1 MNSSS
6 QSVISS
12 RPQADRGTQSIA
24 LREIVMLAIDSFRLN
39 QIRFALTALGMV
51 IGTASLILVVTIGLS
66 GRRYVLTSIQNIGT
80 NLIWAEYA
88 GLSDASIASL
98 RDYLT
103 VDDMRAIEQQ
113 VPGIQAASPVLN
125 LHQSFPSGAGKERD
139 VLILGVSPEY
149 ADIRRLYLVAGRFF
163 DQQDSLAHS
172 KAALVTEKFA
182 LTQFGSPDEAIGK
195 TLAISGV
202 PFTVIGVFRERV
214 ETFGQSEIVDE
225 TVLIPYTVARY
236 FTGTDAVNQIYFSM
250 TDSGSVPWA
259 RQAILKAIKARHR
272 SESVYDVGDLS
283 DVLSMAGKTAT
294 AFSIVLLLFSMVTLM
309 VSGVGIMNIMLATV
323 RSRIREIGIRKA
335 LGATFREIQLQFLAE
350 AVLISLSGGIVG
362 TVVAMA
368 LPFSIAFFTGYR
380 LQVSWLSAV
389 IAVLVSC
396 AVGIA
401 FGTFPAVRAAR
412 MDPVE
417 ALKYE

>member
-1 MNSSS
+1 MSTLPRIRS
-6 QSVISS
+6 
-12 RPQADRGTQSIA
+12 TKSIA
-24 LREIVMLAIDSFRLN
+24 FREIVLLAIDSFRLN

-88 GLSDASIASL
+88 GLSDASIASV

-103 VDDMRAIEQQ
+103 VDDMHAVQQQ

-125 LHQSFPSGAGKERD
+125 LHQFFTTGGGKERD
-139 VLILGVSPEY
+139 VLILGVAPEY
-149 ADIRRLYLVAGRFF
+149 AEIRRLYLIAGRFF
-163 DQQDSLAHS
+163 DQQDSLSHS
-172 KAALVTEKFA
+172 HAALVTQKFA
-182 LTQFGSPDEAIGK
+182 AIQFGSPGEAIGK

-202 PFTVIGVFRERV
+202 PFVIIGVFRERV

-225 TVLIPYTVARY
+225 TVLIPYTVGRY

-250 TDSGSVPWA
+250 ADSANVPA
-259 RQAILKAIKARHR
+259 ATQAISKAIKARHR

-283 DVLSMAGKTAT
+283 EVLSMAGKTAT
-294 AFSIVLLLFSMVTLM
+294 AFSILLLMFSMVTLL

-350 AVLISLSGGIVG
+350 AVLISLSGGVVG
-362 TVVAMA
+362 TVLAML
-368 LPFSIAFFTGYR
+368 LPLSIAFFTDYR

-389 IAVLVSC
+389 IAILVSC
-396 AVGIA
+396 AVGVA
-401 FGTFPAVRAAR
+401 FGTVPAVRAAR

-417 ALKYE
+417 SLKYE

>member
-1 MNSSS
+1 MSALPGVRS
-6 QSVISS
+6 
-12 RPQADRGTQSIA
+12 TKSIA
-24 LREIVMLAIDSFRLN
+24 FREIVLLAIDSFRLN

-66 GRRYVLTSIQNIGT
+66 GRKYVLTSIQNIGT

-88 GLSDASIASL
+88 GLSDASVESV

-103 VDDMRAIEQQ
+103 VDDMRAVEQQ
-113 VPGIQAASPVLN
+113 VPGVQVASPVLN
-125 LHQSFPSGAGKERD
+125 LHQFFTSGGGKERD
-139 VLILGVSPEY
+139 VLILGVDPAY
-149 ADIRRLYLVAGRFF
+149 ADIRRLYLIAGRFF
-163 DQQDSLAHS
+163 DEQDSLTHS
-172 KAALVTEKFA
+172 HAALVTQKFA
-182 LTQFGSPDEAIGK
+182 AIQFGSPGEAIGK

-202 PFTVIGVFRERV
+202 PFTIIGVFRERV

-250 TDSGSVPWA
+250 ADSNNVPA
-259 RQAILKAIKARHR
+259 ATQTILKVIKSRHR
-272 SESVYDVGDLS
+272 SESVYDVGNLAE
-283 DVLSMAGKTAT
+283 VLSMAAKTAT
-294 AFSIVLLLFSMVTLM
+294 AFSIVLLMFSMVTLM

-350 AVLISLSGGIVG
+350 AVLISLSGGVVG
-362 TVVAMA
+362 TVLAML
-368 LPFSIAFFTGYR
+368 LPLAIDFFTDYR

-389 IAVLVSC
+389 IAILVSC

-401 FGTFPAVRAAR
+401 FGTVPAVRAAR
-412 MDPVE
+412 MNPVE
-417 ALKYE
+417 SLKYE